1 MKTSIPKYS
10 DLSFEEGKTYTTKFA
25 TGEKFL
31 LKKVIWGKIKVKGET
46 IDTIIRFEGIYEKSP
61 SLGICPL
68 GGDRLIADK
77 KYEGEIEICHK
88 CKEPI

>member
-10 DLSFEEGKTYTTKFA
+10 DLPFEEGKRYTTKFA

-31 LKKVIWGKIKVKGET
+31 LKKVIWGKVKIKGE
-46 IDTIIRFEGIYEKSP
+46 IVDRILNFEGIYEDYQH
-61 SLGICPL
+61 LGICPL

-77 KYEGEIEICHK
+77 KYEGEVEVCHK